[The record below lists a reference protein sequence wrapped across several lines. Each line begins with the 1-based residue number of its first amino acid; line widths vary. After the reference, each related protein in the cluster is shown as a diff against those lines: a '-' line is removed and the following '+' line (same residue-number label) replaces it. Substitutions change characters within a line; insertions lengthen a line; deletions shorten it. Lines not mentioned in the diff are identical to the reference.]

1 LYRFTEERLG
11 LFWRVWLTRRII
23 RQYLANRTYF
33 HLKES
38 DTVTNPDQRIADD
51 IRAFTATTP
60 SFTLMFMNG
69 ALDVLSFPGVLW
81 TISPFLFGVA
91 IGYAV
96 LGTLATIY
104 LGRPLIGLN
113 YR

>member
-1 LYRFTEERLG
+1 
-11 LFWRVWLTRRII
+11 
-23 RQYLANRTYF
+23 
-33 HLKES
+33 
-38 DTVTNPDQRIADD
+38 
-51 IRAFTATTP
+51 
-60 SFTLMFMNG
+60 MFMNG
-69 ALDVLSFPGVLW
+69 ALAVLSFSGVLW

-113 YR
+113 YRQSDREASFRSELIHIRENAESIALLGVKAG